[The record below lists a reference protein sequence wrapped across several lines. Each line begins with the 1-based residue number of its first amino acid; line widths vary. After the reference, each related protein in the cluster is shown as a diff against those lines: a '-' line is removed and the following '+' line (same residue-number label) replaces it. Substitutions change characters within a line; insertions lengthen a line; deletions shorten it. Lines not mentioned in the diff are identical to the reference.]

1 MFFLPSLR
9 GDFSFFFYCSL
20 IHGNLLAT
28 YTPLFKYYL
37 NTVYLL
43 LFWDWISKGEKCMDE
58 FWTKFISSRLHI
70 LTTDIYN
77 LKSGVWEKKKDPCTS
92 QRSSRHWYQLD
103 LLFFFFWY
111 VTRSIGETNKTC
123 YRSMAR
129 PQRMFW
135 FNDVFSQT
143 DNHTLGLLIFLSAC
157 HTRSTMPIYSEIGP
171 PNHSQM
177 LTAQQVLMPLLP

>member
-28 YTPLFKYYL
+28 YTPLIKYYL

-58 FWTKFISSRLHI
+58 FWTKFISSRLHV

-103 LLFFFFWY
+103 LLFFFFL
-111 VTRSIGETNKTC
+111 IC
-123 YRSMAR
+123 
-129 PQRMFW
+129 
-135 FNDVFSQT
+135 
-143 DNHTLGLLIFLSAC
+143 TLQEVLGRQIKRVIAPWRDLSGC
-157 HTRSTMPIYSEIGP
+157 FDSTMFSPKLIIIPWACWYF
-171 PNHSQM
+171 
-177 LTAQQVLMPLLP
+177 